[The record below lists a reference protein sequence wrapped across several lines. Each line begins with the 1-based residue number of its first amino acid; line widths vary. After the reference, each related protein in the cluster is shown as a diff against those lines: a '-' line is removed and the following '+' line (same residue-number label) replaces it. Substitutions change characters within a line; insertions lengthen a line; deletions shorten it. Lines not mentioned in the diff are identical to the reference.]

1 MGSGLMDVL
10 DPVVLLAR
18 QRREKTRTAEAGL
31 NWLHGPPA
39 TRGGTHPWI

>member
-10 DPVVLLAR
+10 DPAVQLAQR
-18 QRREKTRTAEAGL
+18 RREKAAEAGL

-39 TRGGTHPWI
+39 TTGGTHRWT